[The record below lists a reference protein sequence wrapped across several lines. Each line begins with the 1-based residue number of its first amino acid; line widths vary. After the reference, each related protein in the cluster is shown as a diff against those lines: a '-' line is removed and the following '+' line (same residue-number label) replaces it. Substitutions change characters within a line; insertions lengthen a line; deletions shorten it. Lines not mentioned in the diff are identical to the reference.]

1 MAYSKQCL
9 LFVLT
14 VFTFATRTSFALP
27 EVIRIGG
34 LFDSS
39 DPMPESAFRQA
50 LDRINENGRFL
61 PKSNLV
67 SLSERLPPSD
77 SHFASRRVCQML
89 RNGLA
94 AVLGPS
100 SSSTSSHVQS
110 ICDALE
116 IPHVNTGCQSRL
128 RRTQYA
134 INLHPHPTALGQAYV
149 DVIRTWDWKTFTIL
163 YEEEESMV
171 RLQLLLKVSTTSGFK
186 INVRKMPET
195 TNFRPFL
202 KEIDA
207 KGERNIVLDCSAET
221 LAVVLKQAQQVG
233 LITSSYSFFI
243 TSLDLHTLDLEDYKY
258 SGTNITG
265 LRLVDLN
272 KIKAANLTKAYS
284 STSRYYN
291 PTLMNPNAT
300 TFTTETALTYDAVHM
315 IAKALRELDRSQDV
329 RVKSLNCDGVDTWI
343 HGNSLI
349 NYMTLVEMEGLTGFI
364 KFDTQ
369 GYRTFFYLSILELT
383 PEGLTAVSSWNP
395 IDGANVTR
403 PTVTE
408 ATTLLDD
415 NLINKTLIVSSKLS
429 DPYFM
434 LKESADMLT
443 GNDRFEGFVVDV
455 IDEVSKLLGFKYV
468 LRMAADS
475 NYGTLDPVTGEW
487 NGIILELL
495 EEKADL
501 GIADLSITYEREQA
515 VDFSLPFMNTGISIL
530 YKKPQKQPPS
540 LFSFLSPL
548 SVEVWI
554 YMCAAYVGI
563 SLALFILARL
573 TPLEWVN
580 PHPCDPNPKEYE
592 NQFNFLNSTWFTI
605 GSLMQQGCD
614 LAPRATSTRMVAG
627 IWWFF
632 TMIMISSY
640 TANLA
645 AFLTIERVESP
656 ISSVDDLAK
665 QTKIKYGIVGSGSTL
680 AFFRDAK
687 IATYQR
693 MWQFMEANNRSSTPQ
708 MPGPYVKSNMEGVK
722 RVQDSKGLY
731 AFLMESSTIE
741 FFTERKC
748 DLTQVGGMIDS
759 KGYGIAMRPGSPYR
773 AAISQAVLKL
783 QETNRLLIL
792 KSRWWKEK
800 RGGGACKD
808 EGGGSSA
815 ASELGLANVGGVFVV
830 LVCGLGIAIF
840 ISLCEFSWEARK
852 IVNEEGD
859 SFWKG
864 MLREFRSAVRT
875 SGNTKPVK
883 RRYGSSVAR
892 SESKL

>member
-369 GYRTFFYLSILELT
+369 GYRTFF
-383 PEGLTAVSSWNP
+383 
-395 IDGANVTR
+395 
-403 PTVTE
+403 
-408 ATTLLDD
+408 
-415 NLINKTLIVSSKLS
+415 
-429 DPYFM
+429 
-434 LKESADMLT
+434 
-443 GNDRFEGFVVDV
+443 FEGFVVDV

>member
-9 LFVLT
+9 LLVLM
-14 VFTFATRTSFALP
+14 VFTLATRTSFALP

-50 LDRINENGRFL
+50 LERINDNGRFL

-67 SLSERLPPSD
+67 SMSERLPPSD
-77 SHFASRRVCQML
+77 SHFASRKVCQML

-100 SSSTSSHVQS
+100 SLSTSSHVQS

-116 IPHVNTGCQSRL
+116 IPHVNTGCQTRL

-149 DVIRTWDWKTFTIL
+149 DVIRTWNWKTFTIL
-163 YEEEESMV
+163 YEEEDSMV
-171 RLQLLLKVSTTSGFK
+171 RLQHLIKASTSGYK
-186 INVRKMPET
+186 INVQKMPET

-202 KEIDA
+202 KEIHT
-207 KGERNIVLDCSAET
+207 KGERHIMLDCSAET
-221 LAVVLKQAQQVG
+221 LAIVLKQAQQVG

-315 IAKALRELDRSQDV
+315 IAKALAELDRSQDV
-329 RVKSLNCDGVDTWI
+329 RVKSLNCDGIDTWI

-349 NYMTLVEMEGLTGFI
+349 NYMTLVEMEGLTGLI

-369 GYRTFFYLSILELT
+369 GYRTFFYLSIMELT
-383 PEGLTAVSSWNP
+383 PDGLTTVSSWNP

-403 PTVTE
+403 PTVTD
-408 ATTLLDD
+408 ATVISDD
-415 NLINKTLIVSSKLS
+415 HLINKTFIVSSKLS

-468 LRMAADS
+468 LRLAADS
-475 NYGTLDPVTGEW
+475 NYGSLDPVTGEW
-487 NGIILELL
+487 NGIIRELL

-656 ISSVDDLAK
+656 ISSVEDLAK

-693 MWQFMEANNRSSTPQ
+693 MWQFMEANNRSSTPL

-759 KGYGIAMRPGSPYR
+759 KGYGIAMRPGSKYR
-773 AAISQAVLKL
+773 ASISQAVLKL

-830 LVCGLGIAIF
+830 LIGGLGIAML
-840 ISLCEFSWEARK
+840 ISLCEFAWEARNV
-852 IVNEEGD
+852 INEEGG

-875 SGNTKPVK
+875 RGNTKPVK